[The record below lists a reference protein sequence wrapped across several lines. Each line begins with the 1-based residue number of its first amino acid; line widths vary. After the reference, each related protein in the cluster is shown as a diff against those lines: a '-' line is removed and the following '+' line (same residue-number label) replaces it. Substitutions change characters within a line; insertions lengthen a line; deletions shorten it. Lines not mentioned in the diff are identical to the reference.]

1 MTVFLYTCML
11 ISLEDMH
18 RIYTSWIT
26 ENVGQAKLVLQ
37 YQQIILKS
45 QCFNAYLWGFTYHL
59 KYRWCWRVAIW
70 TAVGM
75 FWLHRLSLTLISEE
89 PWNRARRWVESC
101 IVTLTCVVWNWNMS
115 LLSHSKGYEGLRA
128 LSIKATDDFIP
139 SVLDRPEELNVYV

>member
-1 MTVFLYTCML
+1 MIAFLYTCIL

-18 RIYTSWIT
+18 RTYTSQIT

-45 QCFNAYLWGFTYHL
+45 QCFNTYPWGFTYHL
-59 KYRWCWRVAIW
+59 QYRWCWRIAIW
-70 TAVGM
+70 SAFRM
-75 FWLHRLSLTLISEE
+75 FLVHRLSLTLIPEE

-115 LLSHSKGYEGLRA
+115 LLSHSRGYEGLWA
-128 LSIKATDDFIP
+128 LSIKAADDFFP
-139 SVLDRPEELNVYV
+139 SVLDRPEDLNVCL